1 MEADQLLVDDRRARF
16 TARIPGRG
24 GVVELAIDPSQL
36 HLFDSESGAALKFRS
51 PTVKAA

>member
-1 MEADQLLVDDRRARF
+1 VDDRRVRF
-16 TARIPGRG
+16 TARIPGRAPAPPPG